1 MPRASRMNP
10 RCNRCRRRWNRCFAK
25 SNRVAAVRTLDPTK
39 SAPQSAPE
47 WMPRAVVILRL
58 NKKWTSFIACTISG
72 IVIPGR
78 EHNHDR
84 KYGFRA
90 CAKWRIH
97 DVQLHIGG

>member
-1 MPRASRMNP
+1 
-10 RCNRCRRRWNRCFAK
+10 
-25 SNRVAAVRTLDPTK
+25 VRTLDPTK

-78 EHNHDR
+78 ER
-84 KYGFRA
+84 SERA
-90 CAKWRIH
+90 RNP
-97 DVQLHIGG
+97 